1 MAIGLVCAFRL
12 SRHLGFYEEE
22 KEEDLLNLLKA
33 YDLPDRLSE
42 DLPMDQLMSVMQN
55 DKKVMGG
62 KLRFVVMKEMGCSVT
77 MGGVEQELVRKVWQ
91 SVSSKMIGNP
101 KW

>member
-1 MAIGLVCAFRL
+1 MVCAFRL
-12 SRHLGFYEEE
+12 SRHLGFCEEE

-33 YDLPDRLSE
+33 YDLPDGLAE
-42 DLPMDQLMSVMQN
+42 DLPIDQLMSIMQN

-91 SVSSKMIGNP
+91 SVGAR
-101 KW
+101 